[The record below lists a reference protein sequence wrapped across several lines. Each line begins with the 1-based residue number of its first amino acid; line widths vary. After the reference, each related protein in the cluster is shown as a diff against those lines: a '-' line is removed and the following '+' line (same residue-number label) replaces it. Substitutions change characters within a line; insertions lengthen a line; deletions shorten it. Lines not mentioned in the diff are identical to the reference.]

1 MGVHQEV
8 YPFNFILPL
17 NLDSRDF
24 QGVVRILTECDV
36 FLRGCLSEQEASVI
50 HSFNVNLLRIPQKYE
65 LTTRTFERTN
75 SSLDIIII
83 MSL

>member
-24 QGVVRILTECDV
+24 QGVVRILTECEV
-36 FLRGCLSEQEASVI
+36 FLRGCLREQEAVSSIVSTKI
-50 HSFNVNLLRIPQKYE
+50 FFGYHRNTNLLLYLLLNE
-65 LTTRTFERTN
+65 LIVR
-75 SSLDIIII
+75 
-83 MSL
+83 